1 MKILLT
7 YMVENVVLA
16 DCPAD
21 EIKSFVEGLNE
32 LSEQKYQCVSE
43 VACGIRTGIISEIGR
58 YKTYFKAGWHAFK
71 NRKKYGVIIGWQQ
84 FYALIFCF
92 YCRLCHVKKE
102 NTVVALNFTYK
113 AKRGLIGVLY
123 KWFMKQCVCGGYL
136 DYIHVPSES
145 YADQFCKD
153 FGFEKKNIIVMPFG
167 IDDIYD
173 EWKDSA
179 VPVGCEKNG
188 YAMSIGRSNRDFDFL
203 VEAWSKIE
211 LPLVIIS
218 DSYSPRCKLP
228 ENVVV
233 LDNIAGKDQYPYIVN
248 AKMVIIPIADG
259 RICSGDT
266 VLLTSFSFEK
276 KVIVTKPSTLGE
288 MYIQNKENGYL
299 IEKNMSELITLV
311 DEICME
317 DNNEVGKQARD
328 TYLNRYSRYSM
339 GRRVA
344 EFIREEI

>member
-1 MKILLT
+1 M
-7 YMVENVVLA
+7 MENVVLA

-21 EIKSFVEGLNE
+21 EIKSFVDGLNE
-32 LSEQKYQCVSE
+32 LTEQKYQCISE
-43 VACGIRTGIISEIGR
+43 VACGIRTGVISEIGR
-58 YKTYFKAGWHAFK
+58 YKAYFRAGWHAFK
-71 NRKKYGVIIGWQQ
+71 NRKQYGVIIGWQQ

-92 YCRLCHVKKE
+92 YCGLFHVKKA

-113 AKRGLIGVLY
+113 AKRGFVGIVY
-123 KWFMKQCVCGGYL
+123 KWFMKKCVCGGYL
-136 DYIHVPSES
+136 DYIHVPSEN
-145 YADQFCKD
+145 YANQFSRD
-153 FGFEKKNIIVMPFG
+153 FGFAGKNIIVMPFG

-179 VPVGCEKNG
+179 VPMGCEKNG

-203 VEAWSKIE
+203 VEAWSKID

-218 DSYSPRCKLP
+218 DSYSPRCTLP

-233 LDNIAGKDQYPYIVN
+233 LDHIAGKEQYPYIVN
-248 AKMVIIPIADG
+248 AKMVVIPIADG

-276 KVIVTKPSTLGE
+276 TVIVTKPSTLGE
-288 MYIQNKENGYL
+288 MYIRNGENGYL
-299 IEKNMSELITLV
+299 IEKNAGKLIDLV
-311 DEICME
+311 HDICIG
-317 DNNEVGKQARD
+317 NKKEVGRQARD
-328 TYLNRYSRYSM
+328 TFLNQYSRYSM
-339 GRRVA
+339 GRSVA